1 MRRQSGI
8 LHGELLRVIAEMR
21 HGDELVIADA
31 GLPVPPGVA
40 YIDIAIVPNLPRFL
54 DVLKVVLAELV
65 VEKAVIASETFEN
78 TILATAIQSQLSM
91 TPQII
96 THKTFKQ
103 RTMSARAIIR
113 TGEFTPF
120 ANIILVGGVNFSTR
134 FEEEGYDERHPDSSG
149 HGT

>member
-54 DVLKVVLAELV
+54 DVLKVVLTELV

>member
-8 LHGELLRVIAEMR
+8 LHGEILRVIAEMR

-31 GLPVPPGVA
+31 GLPVPPGIA

-54 DVLKVVLAELV
+54 DVLKVVLTELV
-65 VEKAVIASETFEN
+65 VEKAVIASETLEN
-78 TILATAIQSQLSM
+78 TSLATAIQLQLSM

-96 THKTFKQ
+96 THETFKQ

-134 FEEEGYDERHPDSSG
+134 PGEDGYDERCPNSSG

>member
-8 LHGELLRVIAEMR
+8 LHGEILRVIAEMR